1 MALGIY
7 FAKATKAK
15 RQERRDQLLNTTAG
29 DIRGLAPVVKAVMND
44 NNLCVMGSERKIK
57 EEGRFFDDT
66 VSLPK

>member
-1 MALGIY
+1 
-7 FAKATKAK
+7 
-15 RQERRDQLLNTTAG
+15 ERRDQLLNTTAG
-29 DIRGLAPVVKAVMND
+29 DIRDLAPVVKAVMND